1 MSVSFKEQLLLIR
14 LKKKDKDAFA
24 QLYDLYVT
32 SIYRFIFFKVPTRQ
46 DAEDLTSETFLK
58 IWNYLSDT
66 DDEIKN
72 LNLEPIWRYWL
83 KKFKII

>member
-1 MSVSFKEQLLLIR
+1 MARTMLIR

-58 IWNYLSDT
+58 I
-66 DDEIKN
+66 
-72 LNLEPIWRYWL
+72 
-83 KKFKII
+83 